1 MGELA
6 GRKLLTVLIAPNE
19 DGFGP
24 SSLAYHLI
32 RAFLACARD
41 FEREIR
47 VVIRTGTKVR
57 YNSDLHRGILS
68 GVSEDGLVSIE
79 PVNNLIQLKKTVDGG
94 LDTISSLDGLLQYPA
109 LQHAYINQPL
119 PAVDVAVDIGVPALA
134 RACANRGV
142 PCFTVFDHSWG
153 FTFRRILLDQHASVL
168 SAVSASELRTAHHD
182 IEPSEAIRMAL
193 NLLETDE
200 SASRRV
206 FLFDSPLTSQLYWAH
221 WGRLTPNVEAV
232 GGSLGGPI
240 DETERKLWRESA
252 QKILELQP
260 DDNSTAVLVSAGGT
274 PVWDEV
280 LPRFVEQCAQADV
293 HGQLR
298 YHVFVFA
305 SDPVRKRISERG
317 ISLTPTHRTLHLQGE
332 YEQRKNTA
340 ERWVEQ
346 WVPAGCT
353 KVRILGNA
361 VNCTYQAVIA
371 GVDLLVSRAGGAT
384 VNDSIACGVPMLLV
398 PEPGHWQV
406 QAIHTA
412 VLDDGYGLPL
422 PHDEF
427 VRDPKGALDAR
438 VQPFKPLWDHI
449 RAQMSSSRRA
459 CEISVAQRILHET
472 GLAYV

>member
-1 MGELA
+1 MAEMA
-6 GRKLLTVLIAPNE
+6 GRKPVRILVAPNE

-24 SSLAYHLI
+24 SSLAYHLV

-41 FEREIR
+41 FRRQIR

-57 YNSDLHRGILS
+57 YNSDLHWGTLS
-68 GVSEDGLVSIE
+68 GAPEDGLVSIE
-79 PVNNLIQLKKTVDGG
+79 PVNNVIQLKKTVDGG
-94 LDTISSLDGLLQYPA
+94 LDTIASLNDLVQYPA
-109 LQHAYINQPL
+109 LQRGYVNQPM

-134 RACANRGV
+134 RACANREV

-168 SAVSASELRTAHHD
+168 SAVSASELGTAHRN
-182 IEPSEAIRMAL
+182 IEPSETIRVAL

-200 SASRRV
+200 STSRRV

-221 WGRLTPNVEAV
+221 WRRLTPNVEAV
-232 GGSLGGPI
+232 GGCLGGPT
-240 DETERKLWRESA
+240 DETERKLWHESA
-252 QKILELQP
+252 RQILELQP
-260 DDNSTAVLVSAGGT
+260 ADNSTTVLVSAGGT

-280 LPRFVEQCAQADV
+280 LPRFVDQCAQADA
-293 HGQLR
+293 HGQLN

-305 SDPVRKRISERG
+305 SAPVRKRITERG
-317 ISLTPTHRTLHLQGE
+317 MSLSPTQRTLHMQAE
-332 YEQRKNTA
+332 YEQKKNTA

-346 WVPAGCT
+346 WIPPGCT
-353 KVRILGNA
+353 KVHILGNA
-361 VNCTYQAVIA
+361 VNCTYQAIIA
-371 GVDLLVSRAGGAT
+371 GVDLVLSRAGGAT

-412 VLDDGYGLPL
+412 VLDEGYGLPL

-438 VQPFKPLWDHI
+438 VHLFKPLWDHI
-449 RAQMSSSRRA
+449 RAQMSSVQRA
-459 CEISVAQRILHET
+459 REISVARRILHET
-472 GLAYV
+472 GLA